1 MSYAHAAAVPPQD
14 GVVASGRL
22 PLQVF
27 EPRYLALVATLLE
40 QPPQRRE
47 FGVVAIRRGHEVGVG
62 AAKAL
67 HLTGTVARLD
77 AVVPMAAVGLPQLH
91 VLITGTRR
99 FGLDGLDPDAGTP
112 YLTARVSWVGE
123 GEPGEPGA
131 SWPCASQRA
140 RGIPAGLGARG
151 GVTLFDDPAE
161 LFYRVV
167 DRAILG
173 IHDRQ
178 RVLDTP
184 DLSGR
189 LALVARLLRRERAIV
204 EQFGALPVPT
214 QPGGAGLN

>member
-1 MSYAHAAAVPPQD
+1 
-14 GVVASGRL
+14 
-22 PLQVF
+22 
-27 EPRYLALVATLLE
+27 
-40 QPPQRRE
+40 
-47 FGVVAIRRGHEVGVG
+47 
-62 AAKAL
+62 
-67 HLTGTVARLD
+67 
-77 AVVPMAAVGLPQLH
+77 MAAVGLPQLH

-123 GEPGEPGA
+123 GEPGEPERELA
-131 SWPCASQRA
+131 AALRSEHAEYLRA
-140 RGIPAGLGARG
+140 LGLAA
-151 GVTLFDDPAE
+151 VTLPDDPAE
-161 LFYRVV
+161 LPYRVV
-167 DRAILG
+167 DTAILG